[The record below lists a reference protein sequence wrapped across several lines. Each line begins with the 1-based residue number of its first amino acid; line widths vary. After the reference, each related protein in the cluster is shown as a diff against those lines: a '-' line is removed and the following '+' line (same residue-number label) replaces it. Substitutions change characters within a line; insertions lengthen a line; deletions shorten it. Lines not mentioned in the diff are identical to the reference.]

1 MIEQQKE
8 YEREHELDE
17 QHNRTEGVDG
27 PMSASMISTA
37 KEVSSGKATGDVI
50 LDASR
55 FVAIFK
61 QKLKFLCE
69 QPFIFDLYI

>member
-37 KEVSSGKATGDVI
+37 KEISSGKATGDVI

-55 FVAIFK
+55 FVVTSN
-61 QKLKFLCE
+61 KLLRFLSKS
-69 QPFIFDLYI
+69 